1 MRRRSAALGSALF
14 FAVAPGVMAGLVPW
28 LLTGWDA
35 YEMPPV
41 LRVLGGLVTAL
52 GATFLI
58 QAFARFVIEGLGTP
72 APVAPP
78 ERLVIGGVYRWVRN
92 PMYVAVIA
100 AILGQALLLGRWVL
114 VGWAAVFWATTA
126 SFVRFYEEPN
136 LAERF
141 GADYEDYRRTVRAW
155 LPSRPGADTRP
166 RASRGTA
173 RRRAS

>member
-1 MRRRSAALGSALF
+1 MRRRSAAFGSALF

-28 LLTGWDA
+28 VLTGWDA
-35 YEMPPV
+35 YDMPLA
-41 LRVLGGLVTAL
+41 LRVVGALVTAL
-52 GATFLI
+52 GAVFLI

-92 PMYVAVIA
+92 PMYVAVVATIV
-100 AILGQALLLGRWVL
+100 GQALLLGRWVL
-114 VGWAAVFWATTA
+114 VAWAAVFWATTA
-126 SFVRFYEEPN
+126 SFVRFYEEPD

-141 GADYEDYRRTVRAW
+141 GADYEEYRRSVRAW
-155 LPSRPGADTRP
+155 LPSRPGAGTRP